1 MENANFNSKNLKLY
15 VAAGIALIIVVSL
28 IVFFVNNVVAFVSIN
43 NTSGSS
49 SVTLTREGK
58 KVGGSGIVVIPRGS
72 QNFEV
77 TAGDSAKTLTT
88 VSQPWYGFTSQSIDI
103 KPSKEVTKVGFMVD
117 AQLCTTYNASRSSL
131 LRYDCSKPKALI
143 EYQTPSND
151 IWGER
156 TVADLSYIDNQIL
169 PAYKGGVLGVAQN
182 AQAGTDHGG
191 NAVSINATSPEANHS
206 YKAPGDIATDNLS
219 NLRVYTDNTSSSNP
233 RFILVDRFGTIYLG
247 TPGEN
252 NDITYKQVSAPDTYN
267 SKYNQTFC
275 TIHEAE
281 ATCYRGRNAT
291 TVTNNETA
299 LTQASIDKLSF
310 DSGIISSTKVKDSPL
325 FTGLLQV
332 NSELYGRKDQAIYSL
347 VKSGDSYVAKKII
360 EGATSASGSKT
371 LYFTKGGAVF
381 AYDNARG
388 DSYEVFW
395 SPSVKVAGLYTVD
408 GKVFLFGGTKDSD
421 TYIYAYEL
429 TNNDYKGG
437 KRLID
442 ALPLDSNSVASEIY
456 ANELVGNKVF
466 LQLYGDSISDDEVR
480 DLFIS
485 KAAEQG
491 IRLERKDIQTNR

>member
-1 MENANFNSKNLKLY
+1 MENTNFKVKNLKLY
-15 VAAGIALIIVVSL
+15 IAVGVLLIIVISL
-28 IVFFVNNVVAFVSIN
+28 VVFFANNVIAFVNIN
-43 NTSGSS
+43 NTSGSA
-49 SVTLTREGK
+49 SVTLARDGK
-58 KVGGSGIVVIPRGS
+58 KVGGSGIVILPRGG

-88 VSQPWYGFTSQSIDI
+88 ISQPWYGFTSKTIDV
-103 KPSKEVTKVGFMVD
+103 KPSKEASKVAFMVD
-117 AQLCTTYNASRSSL
+117 AQLCATYSASRNSL

-156 TVADLSYIDNQIL
+156 TVADLSYVDNQIL
-169 PAYKGGVLGVAQN
+169 PAYMGGVLGIAQN
-182 AQAGTDHGG
+182 ARTGIDHGG
-191 NAVSINATSPEANHS
+191 DAVSINATSPEVTHS
-206 YKAPGDIATDNLS
+206 YRAPGDISTENLG
-219 NLRVYTDNTSSSNP
+219 NLRVFTDNTSSTNP

-275 TIHEAE
+275 AIHDAN
-281 ATCYRGRNAT
+281 AVCYRGRNAT
-291 TVTNNETA
+291 AITNNEPA
-299 LTQASIDKLSF
+299 LTQASVDNLSF
-310 DSGIISSTKVKDSPL
+310 DSGVMSSTKIKDSPL
-325 FTGLLQV
+325 FDGLLRV
-332 NSELYGRKDQAIYSL
+332 NSDLYGRKDQAIYSL
-347 VKSGDSYVAKKII
+347 VTSGDSYVPKKII
-360 EGATSASGSKT
+360 EGATSASGNSA
-371 LYFTKGGAVF
+371 LYFTKGGSVF
-381 AYDNARG
+381 TYDTKRS
-388 DSYEVFW
+388 DSYQVFQ
-395 SPSVKVAGLYTVD
+395 SPSVKAAGLYTVD
-408 GKVFLFGGTKDSD
+408 GKVFLFGGTKDSE

-466 LQLYGDSISDDEVR
+466 LQLYGDSVSDDEAR

-491 IRLERKDIQTNR
+491 ISLERKDIQANR